1 MTPHIRSLMIY
12 DGHGRFRLLMVL
24 YDGLSSTHD
33 EHLPRA
39 PKTLS
44 VGNFPNFEGVDGTI
58 GDTDATF
65 PPWRCWDGPVCG
77 RGSCYWVRSQDP
89 NLNFGGSFFMS
100 KRY

>member
-39 PKTLS
+39 PKILS

-58 GDTDATF
+58 GDMIRMPLFRHGVVGTDLYVDEVHVIAFVHRT
-65 PPWRCWDGPVCG
+65 
-77 RGSCYWVRSQDP
+77 
-89 NLNFGGSFFMS
+89 LI
-100 KRY
+100 

>member
-1 MTPHIRSLMIY
+1 MMDMGDLDY
-12 DGHGRFRLLMVL
+12 QMVL

-58 GDTDATF
+58 GDMIRMPLFRHGVVGTDQWMRF
-65 PPWRCWDGPVCG
+65 MLL
-77 RGSCYWVRSQDP
+77 RSQDP
-89 NLNFGGSFFMS
+89 N
-100 KRY
+100 